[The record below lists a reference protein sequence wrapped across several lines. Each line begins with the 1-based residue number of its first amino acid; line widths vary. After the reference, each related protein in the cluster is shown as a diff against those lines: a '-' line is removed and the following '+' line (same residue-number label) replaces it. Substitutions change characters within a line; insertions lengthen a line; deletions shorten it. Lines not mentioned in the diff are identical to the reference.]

1 MDNEGLLAWSEHEV
15 GKAREALGMATTHMR
30 ELREALGMATTHMRE
45 LREIVRLEN
54 KAKQELAEYLT
65 FLKTLGIQVEGDIH
79 I

>member
-15 GKAREALGMATTHMR
+15 GKAREVLERAIAHTG
-30 ELREALGMATTHMRE
+30 E

-54 KAKQELAEYLT
+54 KARQKLVDYLT
-65 FLKTLGIQVEGDIH
+65 FLKMLEIQEEGDIH